1 MRACLQ
7 RPSRRIALAITAAAV
22 SSPLLPAPA
31 AAQQWPAKPVKV
43 IAPYPPGGAV
53 DIASRT
59 IADKLSKALGQT
71 FVVENRPGAAGV
83 IGMEQAARSAPDG
96 YTIAVIPDVVSSAQH
111 VYKLAF
117 DPLKDLVPVVQLSQQ
132 PLVIAAH
139 PSIGVATIV
148 DLVKLAKSRPGMGY
162 ATSGIGTQQHI
173 NGEWFARLAGIE
185 LKHVPYK
192 GGGQAINDV
201 VAGQVPLAS
210 LGSSPLLP
218 HHKAGTLKLLAQT
231 TTTRAPTLK
240 DVPTMKELGFDLELD
255 QWIGIFVPAATPQPI
270 VDRLNTEV
278 NKALVDAD
286 VRERFEKGALEIVGG
301 TADRFAGLVERDFD
315 KYRRLIKEFGITV
328 DQ

>member
-7 RPSRRIALAITAAAV
+7 WPSRRTALAIAAAAALLPAAAV
-22 SSPLLPAPA
+22 
-31 AAQQWPAKPVKV
+31 AQQWPAKPVKV

-59 IADKLSKALGQT
+59 ISEKLSKALGQT
-71 FVVENRPGAAGV
+71 FVVENRAGAAGV
-83 IGMEQAARSAPDG
+83 IGMEAAAKSAADG
-96 YTIAVIPDVVSSAQH
+96 YTIAVIPDAVSSAGH
-111 VYKLAF
+111 VYKLTF
-117 DPLKDLVPVVQLSQQ
+117 DPLKELVPVVQLSQQ

-139 PSIGVATIV
+139 PSAGVATLAQ
-148 DLVKLAKSRPGMGY
+148 LVKLAKTKPGMGY

-173 NGEWFARLAGIE
+173 VGEWLSRLAGIE

-231 TTTRAPTLK
+231 TATRAPTLK
-240 DVPTMKELGFDLELD
+240 DVPTMKELGFELELD
-255 QWIGIFVPAATPQPI
+255 QWIGIFVPAGTPQAI
-270 VDRLNTEV
+270 VDRLNAEV
-278 NKALVDAD
+278 NKALAEAD
-286 VRERFEKGALEIVGG
+286 LRDRFEKGALEIVGG
-301 TADRFAGLVERDFD
+301 TAERFAGLVKRDFD
-315 KYRRLIKEFGITV
+315 KYGRLIKEFGITV
-328 DQ
+328 DK